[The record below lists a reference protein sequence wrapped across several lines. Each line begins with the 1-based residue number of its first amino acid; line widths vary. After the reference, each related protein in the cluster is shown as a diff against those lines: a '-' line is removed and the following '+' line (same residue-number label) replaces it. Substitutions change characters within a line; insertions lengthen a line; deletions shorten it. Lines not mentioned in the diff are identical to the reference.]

1 MSARPVSPPS
11 FGPSLFEPG
20 LESKD
25 DWLGVGR
32 FWHLFMT
39 ARAWLALLL
48 LGLQGAIYVVGAARD
63 PWPLVIGAGYL
74 AAALAVRRLPEP
86 PQLKTAGVLPW
97 FSTAGADI
105 LAFAALQ
112 LAQGSNINYAPLL
125 VLPVLISS
133 VLGSMRWALG
143 AAAGVTLLLFALA
156 TGLSVQTRTDM
167 MAHFLQAALTGAGCF
182 VIAILANLMAARLTA
197 EERKARQSQ
206 SAAVVQRRVNELII
220 ESMADGILVLDRQGR
235 VWAANPAAQQL
246 LGSALPLRACVFD
259 LPTLADQTVLT
270 SVIHRSY
277 LQGSP
282 QLTELSLRHA
292 NDGLHK
298 IRVRAQLTA
307 TRGDDGESL
316 CVVFLQ
322 DQRETE
328 ARIQTEKLASMGRM
342 SAAVAH
348 EIRNPLAAI
357 AQANA
362 LLNEDLQEPRH
373 RQLTAMIQ
381 QNSKRLEKI
390 VDDVLNL
397 SRAAPLGNTPSPR
410 LELNAAV
417 ETACQDWA
425 RQTRSIRPPTL
436 ALHHEVLPVGFDDE
450 HLRRILVNLLDNAL
464 RHVRHPHH
472 GLQVSTTTD
481 GRGRAYLSV
490 WSDGAA
496 MDANVERHLFE
507 PFFSSQSRS
516 SGLGLFICRAL
527 CDGHGAAIS
536 YRRTRRIIENEPTDG
551 NDFIISFA
559 S

>member
-1 MSARPVSPPS
+1 MTVRPVAPTP
-11 FGPSLFEPG
+11 FGPSQFETG
-20 LESKD
+20 LEPLDESQ
-25 DWLGVGR
+25 GMGR

-48 LGLQGAIYVVGAARD
+48 LGLQGALYALGTARD
-63 PWPLVIGAGYL
+63 PWPMVIGAGYL
-74 AAALAVRRLPEP
+74 MAALAVHRLPEP
-86 PQLKTAGVLPW
+86 PQIKVAGALPW
-97 FSTAGADI
+97 FSAAGADI
-105 LAFAALQ
+105 LAFVALQ
-112 LAQGSNINYAPLL
+112 LAQSNSINYAPLL
-125 VLPVLISS
+125 ALPVLISS
-133 VLGSMRWALG
+133 VLGPLRWALG

-156 TGLSVQTRTDM
+156 TGLSVQTRSDM
-167 MAHFLQAALTGAGCF
+167 MPHFLQAALTGAGCF
-182 VIAILANLMAARLTA
+182 VIAILANLMAVRLTT
-197 EERKARQSQ
+197 EERKARRSQ

-220 ESMADGILVLDRQGR
+220 ESMTDGILVLDRQGR
-235 VWAANPAAQQL
+235 VRAANPAAQQL
-246 LGSALPLRACVFD
+246 LGSALPLRTCVFE
-259 LPTLADQTVLT
+259 LPTLADQAVLT
-270 SVIHRSY
+270 EAIHRSY
-277 LQGSP
+277 LQASA

-298 IRVRAQLTA
+298 IRVRTQLTA
-307 TRGDDGESL
+307 AQGDDGESL

-362 LLNEDLQEPRH
+362 LLNEDLREPRH
-373 RQLTAMIQ
+373 RQLTAIIQ

-390 VDDVLNL
+390 VADVLNL
-397 SRAAPLGNTPSPR
+397 SRAKAMGSILSPPLD
-410 LELNAAV
+410 LNAAV

-425 RQTRSIRPPTL
+425 RQARSSHPPSL
-436 ALHHEVLPVGFDDE
+436 DLQHDMLSVGFDDE
-450 HLRRILVNLLDNAL
+450 HLRRILVNLLDNAQ
-464 RHVRHPHH
+464 RHARNPHH
-472 GLQVSTTTD
+472 GIQVSTTLD
-481 GRGRAYLSV
+481 GNGQACLSV

-496 MDANVERHLFE
+496 LDASVERHLFE
-507 PFFSSQSRS
+507 PFFSSQSLS

-527 CDGHGAAIS
+527 CEGHGAAIT
-536 YRRTRRIIENEPTDG
+536 YRRTRRIVENEPLDG

>member
-1 MSARPVSPPS
+1 
-11 FGPSLFEPG
+11 
-20 LESKD
+20 
-25 DWLGVGR
+25 
-32 FWHLFMT
+32 MT

-48 LGLQGAIYVVGAARD
+48 LGLQGALYLVGAARD

-74 AAALAVRRLPEP
+74 AAALAVRRLPAP
-86 PQLKTAGVLPW
+86 PQLKAAGVLPW

-133 VLGSMRWALG
+133 VLGTMRWALG

-167 MAHFLQAALTGAGCF
+167 MAHFPQAALTGAGCL

-277 LQGSP
+277 LQGSH
-282 QLTELSLRHA
+282 QQTELSLRHA

-436 ALHHEVLPVGFDDE
+436 DLHHEVLLVGFDDE

-464 RHVRHPHH
+464 RHVRHPRH

-481 GRGRAYLSV
+481 GSGRAYLSV

-496 MDANVERHLFE
+496 MDASVERHLFE

-527 CDGHGAAIS
+527 CEGHGAAIS
-536 YRRTRRIIENEPTDG
+536 YRRTRRIVENEPTDG

>member
-1 MSARPVSPPS
+1 MPARRVVTTT
-11 FGPSLFEPG
+11 FGPSQFEPG
-20 LESKD
+20 LEPSD
-25 DWLGVGR
+25 QGQGMGR
-32 FWHLFMT
+32 FWHLFMA

-48 LGLQGAIYVVGAARD
+48 MGLQGALYAVGAARD
-63 PWPLVIGAGYL
+63 PWPMVIGAGYL
-74 AAALAVRRLPEP
+74 VAALAVRRLPEP
-86 PQLKTAGVLPW
+86 PQLKAGALPW

-105 LAFAALQ
+105 LAYAALQ
-112 LAQGSNINYAPLL
+112 LAQGNSINYAPLL

-133 VLGSMRWALG
+133 VLGPLRWAMG

-156 TGLSVQTRTDM
+156 TGLSVQTRSDM

-182 VIAILANLMAARLTA
+182 VIAILANLMAVRLTT
-197 EERKARQSQ
+197 EQRKARQSQ
-206 SAAVVQRRVNELII
+206 SAAMVQRRVNELII
-220 ESMADGILVLDRQGR
+220 ESMTDGILVLDRQGR
-235 VWAANPAAQQL
+235 VRAANPAAQQL

-259 LPTLADQTVLT
+259 LPTLADQTAL
-270 SVIHRSY
+270 SNAIHRSY

-282 QLTELSLRHA
+282 QLTELSLRQA

-298 IRVRAQLTA
+298 IRVRTQLSD
-307 TRGDDGESL
+307 TRGDDSESL

-397 SRAAPLGNTPSPR
+397 SRAKPLGNTPSPR

-417 ETACQDWA
+417 ETAYQDWA
-425 RQTRSIRPPTL
+425 RQTRSARPPRL
-436 ALHHEVLPVGFDDE
+436 DLHPEVLSVGFDEE
-450 HLRRILVNLLDNAL
+450 HLRRILVNLLDNAE
-464 RHVRHPHH
+464 RHARHPHH
-472 GLQVSTTTD
+472 GIQVSTALD
-481 GRGRAYLSV
+481 SGGKACLSV
-490 WSDGAA
+490 WSDGGALDAA
-496 MDANVERHLFE
+496 VERHLFE

-527 CDGHGAAIS
+527 CGGHGATIS
-536 YRRTRRIIENEPTDG
+536 YRRTRRIVENEPIDG

>member
-1 MSARPVSPPS
+1 
-11 FGPSLFEPG
+11 
-20 LESKD
+20 
-25 DWLGVGR
+25 
-32 FWHLFMT
+32 MT

-86 PQLKTAGVLPW
+86 PQLKAAGVLPW

-197 EERKARQSQ
+197 GERKARQSQ

-277 LQGSP
+277 VQGSP

-298 IRVRAQLTA
+298 IRVRSQLTA

-436 ALHHEVLPVGFDDE
+436 DLHHEVLRVGFDDE

-472 GLQVSTTTD
+472 GLQVSTATD

>member
-1 MSARPVSPPS
+1 
-11 FGPSLFEPG
+11 
-20 LESKD
+20 
-25 DWLGVGR
+25 
-32 FWHLFMT
+32 
-39 ARAWLALLL
+39 
-48 LGLQGAIYVVGAARD
+48 
-63 PWPLVIGAGYL
+63 
-74 AAALAVRRLPEP
+74 
-86 PQLKTAGVLPW
+86 
-97 FSTAGADI
+97 
-105 LAFAALQ
+105 
-112 LAQGSNINYAPLL
+112 
-125 VLPVLISS
+125 
-133 VLGSMRWALG
+133 
-143 AAAGVTLLLFALA
+143 
-156 TGLSVQTRTDM
+156 
-167 MAHFLQAALTGAGCF
+167 
-182 VIAILANLMAARLTA
+182 
-197 EERKARQSQ
+197 
-206 SAAVVQRRVNELII
+206 
-220 ESMADGILVLDRQGR
+220 
-235 VWAANPAAQQL
+235 
-246 LGSALPLRACVFD
+246 VFD

-425 RQTRSIRPPTL
+425 RQARSSHPPTL
-436 ALHHEVLPVGFDDE
+436 ALHHEVLLVGFDDE

-464 RHVRHPHH
+464 RHVRHPRH

-481 GRGRAYLSV
+481 GSGRAYLSV

-496 MDANVERHLFE
+496 MDASVERHLFE

-527 CDGHGAAIS
+527 CEGHGAAIS
-536 YRRTRRIIENEPTDG
+536 YRRTRRIVENEPTDG